1 MTRPLR
7 PSDDVEPAGPADAFA
22 ADAAGASAAET
33 EPARLFTAERR
44 HLLGVAY
51 RLLGTMTDAEDVLQ
65 DVFERWLAADRRMID
80 NPAAYLTTMTTR
92 ASIDRLRSAR
102 AHREV
107 YVGPWLPE
115 PFPVD
120 DSPSSPEAVAE
131 LDESLTIGYLHLL
144 EQLTPRERA
153 AHLLHDVYDFSY
165 REIGPMIDRE
175 EAACRQLASRARTK
189 LKASRPDRDRAG
201 RPDVDADLC
210 HRLVGAVAGGD
221 VAEVLALLT
230 DDVVHVSDGGAEHRT
245 ARQPVVGADRVAR
258 LLVNLAGRLTDTEQA
273 VLDLRFLRVNHQA
286 AVLVLVGDDP
296 RVLLAIDTDGD
307 RIDHI
312 WAVVN
317 PDKLDVVLAASG
329 GHGQ

>member
-1 MTRPLR
+1 MTSSQPD
-7 PSDDVEPAGPADAFA
+7 PSSGPAT
-22 ADAAGASAAET
+22 AD
-33 EPARLFTAERR
+33 LFGAERR

-65 DVFERWLAADRRMID
+65 DVFERWLATDRSTVV

-102 AHREV
+102 VNREL

-115 PFPVD
+115 PVPSD
-120 DSPSSPEAVAE
+120 DAERSPEAVAE

-165 REIGPMIDRE
+165 REIASMIDRE
-175 EAACRQLASRARTK
+175 EASCRQLASRARSK
-189 LKASRPDRDRAG
+189 LRASRPDRDHT
-201 RPDVDADLC
+201 PSPEIEADLC
-210 HRLVGAVAGGD
+210 HRLVDAVAGGD
-221 VAEVLALLT
+221 IDQVMVLLT
-230 DDVVHVSDGGAEHRT
+230 DDVVHISDGGANHRA

-258 LLVNLAGRLTDTEQA
+258 LLVNLAGRLSEA
-273 VLDLRFLRVNHQA
+273 ELADLELRHLRVNHQA
-286 AVLVLVGDDP
+286 AVLVLVGDRP
-296 RVLLAIDTDGD
+296 VVMLAIDVGPAPVN
-307 RIDHI
+307 RIDRV

-317 PDKLDVVLAASG
+317 PDKLATVLGRSAGANMDR
-329 GHGQ
+329 GQPGPGQT

>member
-1 MTRPLR
+1 MTRPSSQR
-7 PSDDVEPAGPADAFA
+7 DTVVPTTSEADA
-22 ADAAGASAAET
+22 
-33 EPARLFTAERR
+33 ARLFTAERR

-65 DVFERWLAADRRMID
+65 DVFERWLGIDRRGID

-102 AHREV
+102 ATREV

-165 REIGPMIDRE
+165 REIAPMIDRE
-175 EAACRQLASRARTK
+175 EAACRQLASRARAK
-189 LKASRPDRDRAG
+189 LRATRPDRDRAVS
-201 RPDVDADLC
+201 PEVDADLC

-221 VAEVLALLT
+221 IDGILRLVT
-230 DDVVHVSDGGAEHRT
+230 DDVVHVSDGGAEHRA
-245 ARQPVVGADRVAR
+245 ARQPVVGANRVAR
-258 LLVNLAGRLTDTEQA
+258 LLANLAGRLTDDEQA
-273 VLDLRFLRVNHQA
+273 RVDLRFLRVNHQA
-286 AVLVLVGDDP
+286 AVLVLVGP
-296 RVLLAIDTDGD
+296 VPKVLLAIDTDGE

-317 PDKLDVVLAASG
+317 PDKLDAVLAATDPPD
-329 GHGQ
+329 H